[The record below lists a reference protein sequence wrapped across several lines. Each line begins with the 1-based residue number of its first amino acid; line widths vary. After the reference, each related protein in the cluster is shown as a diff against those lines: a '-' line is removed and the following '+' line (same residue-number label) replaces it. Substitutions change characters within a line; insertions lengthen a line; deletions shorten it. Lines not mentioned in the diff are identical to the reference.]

1 MYITESQLDAYLA
14 KRCQEIKDEAE
25 VEVECTVTGDLEYY
39 TRAQRGT
46 SYQIS
51 NYGFD
56 SDEEQEEYYD
66 RIANIVRKCRVRLE
80 PYLRGTVFI
89 SGKCK
94 NVKKAIAE
102 FERNGSIV
110 DVGEFKFDKYSI
122 EDF

>member
-39 TRAQRGT
+39 VRDQRGT

-56 SDEEQEEYYD
+56 SEEEQEDYYD
-66 RIANIVRKCRVRLE
+66 RIRNIVRKCRVRLE
-80 PYLRGTVFI
+80 PYLHGTVFI

-102 FERNGSIV
+102 FGRNGSIV

>member
-14 KRCQEIKDEAE
+14 KRCQKIKDEAE

-39 TRAQRGT
+39 VRDGT
-46 SYQIS
+46 AYQIS
-51 NYGFD
+51 NYGFN
-56 SDEEQEEYYD
+56 SDEEPEEYYD
-66 RIANIVRKCRVRLE
+66 RIANIVHKYRVRLE